1 MGNMSRREAVRATAT
16 LVAGFAATGA
26 VREVAAAQAPPT
38 LAPAAARIRF
48 GVIGINHA
56 HINSQVAATIRG
68 GGEFVSFWAPEADL
82 AASFA
87 RRFPQAKRVTDRREI
102 LEDPSIQLVLSSIIP
117 NQRAPLGIEVMR
129 HGKDY
134 MVDKPGITTL
144 EQLAEVRRVQQET
157 KRIYSIMYSERLE
170 NRATVK
176 AGELARAGAIGD
188 IIQTTS
194 VGPHRINP
202 ETRPAWFF
210 DHDAYGGILCDI
222 GSHQFDQFLY
232 FTNSKTAEI
241 IGSQVGNTHHPQW
254 PGLEDFGDVT
264 LRGDRGSGYIQVH
277 WFTPKGLPT
286 WGDGRLI
293 VLGSEGYMELRKY
306 VDIGG
311 RPGGDH
317 LFLVDQKG
325 VQHIDCGNVELPYG
339 KQLVDDVVNRTET
352 AMGQE
357 HCFMATQLALTAQKN
372 ARRIGPAAEKQG
384 G

>member
-1 MGNMSRREAVRATAT
+1 MSRREAVRATAGF
-16 LVAGFAATGA
+16 VAGLAATGT
-26 VREVAAAQAPPT
+26 VTSELAAST
-38 LAPAAARIRF
+38 SPAAPRFTAPRIRF
-48 GVIGINHA
+48 SVIGINHG
-56 HINSQVAATIRG
+56 HIYSQVGAVIRG
-68 GGEFVSFWAPEADL
+68 GGEFVSFHAAEDDL
-82 AASFA
+82 AAAFS
-87 RRFPQAKRVTDRREI
+87 RRFPQAKRVTDRRQI

-117 NQRAPLGIEVMR
+117 NQRAPLGIEVMK

-144 EQLAEVRRVQQET
+144 EQLSEARRVQKET

-170 NRATVK
+170 NRSTVR
-176 AGELARAGAIGD
+176 AGELALAGAIGD
-188 IIQTTS
+188 VIQTTS

-232 FTNSKTAEI
+232 FTKSKGAEI

-264 LRGDRGSGYIQVH
+264 LRGDGGSGYIQVH
-277 WFTPKGLPT
+277 WFTPAGLPT

-293 VLGSEGYMELRKY
+293 VLGSDGYMELRKY

-325 VQHIDCGNVELPYG
+325 VRHIDCKDVELPYG
-339 KQLVDDVVNRTET
+339 RLLVDDVLNRTET

-357 HCFMATQLALTAQKN
+357 HCFMATELALKAQKN
-372 ARRIGPAAEKQG
+372 ARRIGPAVEKKES
-384 G
+384 